1 MPEMIY
7 SSKDSAKNEDPVD
20 PTSWHGGTLERFFQD
35 YVEQVGLSAAP
46 IDQIRELQLAFFGG
60 MIKMFCVMSEA
71 SLGGMPEK
79 DAATFFDNI
88 QSEFQS
94 FTVAVAS
101 GGDYERLM
109 ALSSPGA
116 ESQEDSQS
124 GENHE
129 SDKEQEDSEKQD

>member
-1 MPEMIY
+1 MPELLY
-7 SSKDSAKNEDPVD
+7 SSKDNQQDDSDVR
-20 PTSWHGGTLERFFQD
+20 PTDWHGGILEQFFQE
-35 YVEQVGLSAAP
+35 YVEGVGLTGCP
-46 IDQIRELQLAFFGG
+46 IDQLRELQLAFFGG
-60 MIKMFCVMSEA
+60 MIKMFCEMNRVA
-71 SLGGMPEK
+71 LGDGPPK
-79 DAATFFDNI
+79 DATKFFDKM

-116 ESQEDSQS
+116 ESQEISQS

-129 SDKEQEDSEKQD
+129 SEKGKAS